1 MIQRVL
7 HVSRH
12 EEVILCVLSARCST
26 FYEKFCARRRGRFA
40 SVALVIAVLIR
51 PLANGSKMGP

>member
-1 MIQRVL
+1 ML

-12 EEVILCVLSARCST
+12 QEVILCVLSARCST

-40 SVALVIAVLIR
+40 SEALVIAVLIR